1 KMHPLELHRIY
12 PGVFPMSILR
22 GALHNTKIPFFI
34 LGRSRECN
42 GRTISEVARLLDDQ
56 FLEKEKLELSEITI
70 DFVGYFQNRSK
81 EIMLKLGNWVLVW
94 NFCSQLRF
102 S

>member
-1 KMHPLELHRIY
+1 LC
-12 PGVFPMSILR
+12 
-22 GALHNTKIPFFI
+22 NTKIPFFI

-70 DFVGYFQNRSK
+70 DCVGVIAELEQRNYV
-81 EIMLKLGNWVLVW
+81 EIRELGACEEFL
-94 NFCSQLRF
+94 
-102 S
+102 

>member
-1 KMHPLELHRIY
+1 
-12 PGVFPMSILR
+12 
-22 GALHNTKIPFFI
+22 NTKIPFFI

>member
-1 KMHPLELHRIY
+1 MCKTKML
-12 PGVFPMSILR
+12 
-22 GALHNTKIPFFI
+22 FFI

-70 DFVGYFQNRSK
+70 DCVGYFQKRSK
-81 EIMLKLGNWVLVW
+81 GIFVKIRDLAACVEFL
-94 NFCSQLRF
+94 
-102 S
+102 